1 MKRLLL
7 LMLNTFMIFSLI
19 SFALGAEHIFVAN
32 LSGDQEVSPVETQG
46 LGQAIFHLSEDG
58 AALTY
63 KITISNVENI
73 TMSHIHIAPA
83 GQDGPP
89 IVWLYPDE
97 PPSVLIPGVFNGI
110 LAEGTIT
117 ESDLIGDL
125 AGQQLS
131 SLLQT
136 IEAGNAYVNVHTEL
150 YPGGE
155 VRGQIMAAPITM
167 FEVMIENISDT
178 PEFSSSGVFNTPDGA
193 AGPGPLPSGSAYKL
207 TLGAAPGSKL
217 SFATMFVQSND
228 LFYAPGESGI
238 PLFNAD
244 GTPVSGDVAA
254 QVMLWDAG
262 TEVNQEPG
270 IGLDQPPR
278 QAGPNTGAD
287 ENGVVQPVNDGYT
300 YPDVASSLSVTIT
313 PGADN
318 EFEVSIENTSVAPEF
333 SSSGI
338 FNTPIGNGNFTV
350 DMVNIAF
357 VPETLTIET
366 GDTVTWSNQDSV
378 PHTVTGFGDDVN
390 VPPGETFSH
399 TFNEPGTFD
408 YVCTIHPEMS
418 GPLSPGSAYIFNVS
432 GAPGSK
438 LSFATMFVQSNDL
451 FYAPGEPGISL
462 FDADGMPISGDVTDQ
477 VMLWDV
483 GTEVNQ
489 EPGVGADQAPRQ
501 AGPNTGEDEN
511 GVVQPVSDDYT
522 YPAISDVLS
531 ITVTPTSD
539 TEFTVSIENIS
550 SDATFLLAPGVW
562 AVHTEDAP
570 LFTSG
575 QPDPGEGLEALAEDG
590 DPSILASAFE
600 SRTGVPVILAP
611 GVWVVH
617 TEDAPLFTS
626 GQPDRG
632 EGLEAL
638 AEDGDPSVLASAL
651 GSRTGVSVIL
661 APGAWAVHT
670 EDAPLFTSG
679 QPDRGEGLEELAED
693 GDPSDLEAA
702 LESKVGV
709 VSSGI
714 FNTPAGAGDAGPVVP
729 GASYE
734 FQFSAFPGSELSF
747 ATMFVQSNDLFYAPD
762 EAGIALFGAY
772 GGAVSGDVTSEVML
786 WDAGTEVNQRPGVGP
801 DQAPRQAG
809 PNTGA
814 DENGNVGLVSDGY
827 TYPDVS
833 ESIRV
838 TITVLP
844 PEEPARD
851 YSNVFLM
858 NLSAGLNMV
867 SLPLQP
873 IEAYTARAFAEAVES
888 TVVIKYDTEAG
899 RFFAFT
905 QSMEGDGFIIEGG
918 QGYIVNRMTG
928 GAVTFAG
935 AAWENEPST
944 DAAPPLAE
952 RNSAWAFVVTGKLD
966 SVADYTSGSYTITV
980 RNLRTGDSAT
990 DPVSGTGSFAAV
1002 FADLAR
1008 NPVVEK
1014 SDPLEITVTD
1024 SAGDIVS
1031 GPVVHR
1037 IVGNE
1042 IQRAFADIIL
1052 PFGRM
1057 APEKTVLLQN
1067 YPNPFNPETWIPYQ
1081 LAEAARVS
1089 VRIHDSAGRLVR
1101 LLDLGHRDA
1110 GSYTQRHEAAY
1121 WDGRNNEGE
1130 YVSSGVYFYTM
1141 QAGSSKLTRKM
1152 TILK

>member
-1 MKRLLL
+1 MKKLLL
-7 LMLNTFMIFSLI
+7 LMLNTFMILSLI
-19 SFALGAEHIFVAN
+19 SLAFGAEYSLVAD
-32 LSGDQEVSPVETQG
+32 LSGDQEVPPVDTQG
-46 LGQAIFHLSEDG
+46 HGQAVFSLSEDG

-83 GQDGPP
+83 GQNGPP
-89 IVWLYPDE
+89 VVWLYPSE
-97 PPSVLIPGVFNGI
+97 PPSVLIPGVFSGI

-117 ESDLIGDL
+117 ESNLIGDL
-125 AGQQLS
+125 QGQQLS

-136 IEAGNAYVNVHTEL
+136 IEAGGAYVNVHTEQ

-155 VRGQIMAAPITM
+155 IRGQIMAAPITR
-167 FEVMIENISDT
+167 FKVMIENISDT

-193 AGPGPLPSGSAYKL
+193 AAPGPLLPGSAYKFI
-207 TLGAAPGSKL
+207 LGAAPGSKL

-238 PLFNAD
+238 PLFDAD
-244 GTPVSGDVAA
+244 GMPVSGDVAA

-270 IGLDQPPR
+270 IGLDQAPR

-287 ENGVVQPVNDGYT
+287 ESGVVQPVNDGYT
-300 YPDVASSLSVTIT
+300 YPDVASALSVMVT

-318 EFEVSIENTSVAPEF
+318 EFEVSIENISDAPEF
-333 SSSGI
+333 SSTGV
-338 FNTPIGNGNFTV
+338 FNTPAG
-350 DMVNIAF
+350 AA
-357 VPETLTIET
+357 
-366 GDTVTWSNQDSV
+366 
-378 PHTVTGFGDDVN
+378 
-390 VPPGETFSH
+390 
-399 TFNEPGTFD
+399 EPG
-408 YVCTIHPEMS
+408 
-418 GPLSPGSAYIFNVS
+418 PLASGSAYTFDVS
-432 GAPGSK
+432 AAPGSK

-451 FYAPGEPGISL
+451 FYAPGETGISL
-462 FDADGMPISGDVTDQ
+462 FDADGMPITGDVTDQ
-477 VMLWDV
+477 VMLWDA

-501 AGPNTGEDEN
+501 AGPNTGEDEG

-550 SDATFLLAPGVW
+550 SDETFLLAPGVW
-562 AVHTEDAP
+562 VVHTGDAP

-575 QPDPGEGLEALAEDG
+575 QPDSGEGLEALAEDG
-590 DPSILASAFE
+590 DPSVLASALE

-611 GVWVVH
+611 GIWVVH

-638 AEDGDPSVLASAL
+638 AEDGDPSALASAI
-651 GSRTGVSVIL
+651 GSRTGVPVIL
-661 APGAWAVHT
+661 APGVWAVHT

-679 QPDRGEGLEELAED
+679 QPDRGEGLEALAED
-693 GDPSDLEAA
+693 GNPSDLGAA
-702 LESKVGV
+702 LDSKVGV

-714 FNTPAGAGDAGPVVP
+714 FNTPAGAGGPGPVVP

-734 FQFSAFPGSELSF
+734 FQFSAFPGSKLSF
-747 ATMFVQSNDLFYAPD
+747 ATMFVQSNDLFYALD
-762 EAGIALFGAY
+762 EAGIATFGPY
-772 GGAVSGDVTSEVML
+772 GGAVSGDVTSEIML

-814 DENGNVGLVSDGY
+814 DESGAVGLVSDGY
-827 TYPDVS
+827 TYPDIS

-844 PEEPARD
+844 AEEPAED
-851 YSNVFLM
+851 YGNVFFM
-858 NLSAGLNMV
+858 NLSAGLNMI

-873 IEAYTARAFAEAVES
+873 AEAYTARTFAEAIEA
-888 TVVIKYDTEAG
+888 TVVINYDTEAKV
-899 RFFAFT
+899 FSAFVPA
-905 QSMEGDGFIIEGG
+905 MEGDGFNIEGG
-918 QGYIVNRMTG
+918 QGYIVNRMTDG
-928 GAVTFAG
+928 VVTFVG
-935 AAWENEPST
+935 AAWQNEPSVE
-944 DAAPPLAE
+944 AAPPLAE
-952 RNSAWAFVVTGKLD
+952 RSSAWAFVVTGKLD
-966 SVADYTSGSYTITV
+966 SVADHTSGSYTVTV
-980 RNLRTGDSAT
+980 RNLRTGDSAI
-990 DPVSGTGSFAAV
+990 DSVSGTGSFAAV

-1008 NPVVEK
+1008 NPVIQNGD
-1014 SDPLEITVTD
+1014 SLGISVTD
-1024 SAGDIVS
+1024 SSGNIVS
-1031 GPVVHR
+1031 GPVVYR
-1037 IVGNE
+1037 VVGSE

-1052 PFGRM
+1052 RFGRIK
-1057 APEKTVLLQN
+1057 PEKTVLLQN

-1081 LAEAARVS
+1081 LAEATKVS
-1089 VRIHDSAGRLVR
+1089 VRIYDSAGRLVR

-1110 GSYTQRHEAAY
+1110 GSYVQRHEAAY
-1121 WDGRNNEGE
+1121 WDGKNNEGE

-1141 QAGSSKLTRKM
+1141 QAGSSTATRKM

>member
-1 MKRLLL
+1 MPGSELVEIYNQEVFIMKRLLPL
-7 LMLNTFMIFSLI
+7 TLSAFMIFSLV
-19 SFALGAEHIFVAN
+19 SFALGAEHIFIAD
-32 LSGDQEVSPVETQG
+32 LSGDQEVPPAETQG
-46 LGQAIFHLSEDG
+46 QGQAVFNLSEDG
-58 AALTY
+58 ATLTY

-83 GQDGPP
+83 GQNGAPV
-89 IVWLYPDE
+89 VWLYPDE
-97 PPSVLIPGVFNGI
+97 PQSVLIPGMFSGI
-110 LAEGTIT
+110 LAEGTIA

-136 IEAGNAYVNVHTEL
+136 IEAGNAYVNVHTEQ
-150 YPGGE
+150 YPEGE

-167 FEVMIENISDT
+167 FKVMIENISDT

-193 AGPGPLPSGSAYKL
+193 ADPGPLPPGSAYKF

-254 QVMLWDAG
+254 QIMLWDAG

-300 YPDVASSLSVTIT
+300 YPDVASALSVMVT
-313 PGADN
+313 PGANN
-318 EFEVSIENTSVAPEF
+318 EFEVSIENISDVPEF
-333 SSSGI
+333 SSTGV
-338 FNTPIGNGNFTV
+338 FNTPAGAV
-350 DMVNIAF
+350 
-357 VPETLTIET
+357 
-366 GDTVTWSNQDSV
+366 
-378 PHTVTGFGDDVN
+378 
-390 VPPGETFSH
+390 
-399 TFNEPGTFD
+399 EPG
-408 YVCTIHPEMS
+408 
-418 GPLSPGSAYIFNVS
+418 PLASGSAYTFDVS
-432 GAPGSK
+432 AAPGSK
-438 LSFATMFVQSNDL
+438 LSFATMFAQSNDL
-451 FYAPGEPGISL
+451 FYAPAESGISL

-477 VMLWDV
+477 VMLWDA

-511 GVVQPVSDDYT
+511 GVVQPVNDAYT
-522 YPAISDVLS
+522 YPNISDVLS

-550 SDATFLLAPGVW
+550 TDPTFLLAPGVW
-562 AVHTEDAP
+562 VVHTEDAP

-575 QPDPGEGLEALAEDG
+575 QSDTGEGLEALAEDG
-590 DPSILASAFE
+590 DPSVLASALE
-600 SRTGVPVILAP
+600 SRAGIPVILAP

-638 AEDGDPSVLASAL
+638 AEDGDPSILASAL
-651 GSRTGVSVIL
+651 GSRTGVPVIL

-679 QPDRGEGLEELAED
+679 QPDSGEGLEALAED
-693 GDPSDLEAA
+693 GDPSGLEAA
-702 LESKVGV
+702 LGSKVGV

-714 FNTPAGAGDAGPVVP
+714 FNTPAGAGGPGPVVP

-734 FQFSAFPGSELSF
+734 FQFSAFPGSKLSF

-762 EAGIALFGAY
+762 EMGIALFGAY
-772 GGAVSGDVTSEVML
+772 GNAVSGDVTSEVML

-801 DQAPRQAG
+801 DQPPRQAG
-809 PNTGA
+809 ANTGA
-814 DENGNVGLVSDGY
+814 DENGAVGLVSDGY

-838 TITVLP
+838 TISVLP
-844 PEEPARD
+844 PEEPAED
-851 YSNVFLM
+851 YSNVFFI
-858 NLSAGLNMV
+858 NLSAGLNMI

-873 IEAYTARAFAEAVES
+873 VEAYTARTFAGEIGA
-888 TVVIKYDTEAG
+888 TVVMRYDTEAQT
-899 RFFAFT
+899 FSAFIPAV
-905 QSMEGDGFIIEGG
+905 MEGDGFSIEGG
-918 QGYIVNRMTG
+918 QGYIVNRMTD
-928 GAVTFAG
+928 AVITFVG
-935 AAWENEPST
+935 AAWQSEEPPVE
-944 DAAPPLAE
+944 AAPPLAE
-952 RNSAWAFVVTGKLD
+952 RSSAWAFVVTGKLD
-966 SVADYTSGSYTITV
+966 SVADYTSDSYTITV

-990 DPVSGTGSFAAV
+990 DSVSGTGSFAAV

-1014 SDPLEITVTD
+1014 GDSLEITVTD
-1024 SAGDIVS
+1024 STGDIVS
-1031 GPVVHR
+1031 GPVVRQVSGSH
-1037 IVGNE
+1037 

-1052 PFGRM
+1052 PFGRI

-1081 LAEAARVS
+1081 LAEATRVS
-1089 VRIHDSAGRLVR
+1089 VRIYDSAGKLVR

-1121 WDGRNNEGE
+1121 WDGKNNEGE

-1141 QAGSSKLTRKM
+1141 QAGSFTTTRKM